1 MLAIKLALIIS
12 FSSILLKAQERVIL
26 PLDAESY
33 VVYEEAIKVKE
44 ASKSELF
51 LRAKKWFNSHFVN
64 PKNVIKKQDPSE
76 GVIKGIH
83 KFRIYNKNEI
93 GKENMAGFVNYSVY
107 IYAKEGRFK
116 YVIKKFN
123 KEDSFYHQIERWIDT
138 SNPIEQD
145 WLRQVDE
152 FAKELID
159 KIKENMKTPVRIK
172 GLEDDW

>member
-1 MLAIKLALIIS
+1 MLAIKLVLIIS
-12 FSSILLKAQERVIL
+12 FSSILLTAQERVVL

-33 VVYEEAIKVKE
+33 VVYEEAIEVKE

-64 PKNVIKKQDPSE
+64 PKNVIKKQDPTE

-83 KFRIYNKNEI
+83 KFRIYKKNEF
-93 GKENMAGFVNYSVY
+93 GKEYMAGFVNYTVL
-107 IYAKEGRFK
+107 IFAKEGRFK
-116 YVIKKFN
+116 YLIKKFN
-123 KEDSFYHQIERWIDT
+123 KADSFYHPIERWIDT
-138 SNPIEQD
+138 ANPIEQD

-159 KIKENMKTPVRIK
+159 KIKENMQTPTRIK
-172 GLEDDW
+172 GLEDAW